1 MQKKV
6 LLWFGK
12 SQTGK
17 SSSIKL
23 LTGDETIQCGVYG
36 EGRSTTSAVRCYEEK
51 QHKLGDVYCHIDS
64 IGLGDNRLKYDDKEI
79 LNHIEN
85 EILKISKSNGTTS
98 ISAIIVT

>member
-1 MQKKV
+1 M
-6 LLWFGK
+6 
-12 SQTGK
+12 
-17 SSSIKL
+17 
-23 LTGDETIQCGVYG
+23 
-36 EGRSTTSAVRCYEEK
+36 
-51 QHKLGDVYCHIDS
+51 YCHIDS